1 MAGNKIVQ
9 RASPLIFSP
18 SSFALMLLSSA
29 LGRLFCRSTIFT
41 DQICMPCLHAAL
53 IISVTLVFAPAS
65 IGAEISTLVLGTAT
79 PGGGFTVYGE
89 ALAEALRATDP
100 TLEIRPRQTAGS
112 KENIPLLETGQ
123 LDLGLV
129 EGTAAYEAL
138 TGIGRSPAP
147 LSVVAAMYPSPGMF
161 AVRADSPYRAIADL
175 KGQRVIFGA
184 AGSGFVLLAR
194 YVLDG
199 LGLDIQKDFDA
210 VLLEKVK
217 DAPPMVLD
225 GEAAALWGGGTGW
238 PGFVAIARSPK
249 GARFIGL
256 EPDDISRIRTKYPF
270 LKTMTVPAGTYPG
283 LDRAVTTVGSWGL
296 ILARPGLSDD
306 LAYRFARALH
316 RAQPALSQRLAQAQE
331 TTPANTL
338 AASPRAK
345 FLNPGVVRYLRE
357 LGLTP

>member
-1 MAGNKIVQ
+1 MQ
-9 RASPLIFSP
+9 SLR
-18 SSFALMLLSSA
+18 
-29 LGRLFCRSTIFT
+29 
-41 DQICMPCLHAAL
+41 AAL
-53 IISVTLVFAPAS
+53 VVAITLAFTAAS
-65 IGAEISTLVLGTAT
+65 IGAEVSTLVLGTAT

-89 ALAEALRATDP
+89 ALAGTLIEADP
-100 TLEIRPRQTAGS
+100 TLDIRTRPTAGS
-112 KENIPLLETGQ
+112 KENIPLLEAGQ
-123 LDLGLV
+123 LDLALV

-138 TGIGRSPAP
+138 MGIGRSPAP

-161 AVRADSPYRAIADL
+161 AARADSPYRAIADL
-175 KGQRVIFGA
+175 KGRRVVFGA
-184 AGSGFVLLAR
+184 AGSGFVLLAH

-199 LGLDIQKDFDA
+199 LGLDMHEDFDA

-225 GEAAALWGGGTGW
+225 GEAAALWGGGIGW
-238 PGFVAIARSPK
+238 PGFEAIARGPK

-256 EPDDISRIRTKYPF
+256 EPDDISRIRTRYPF

-296 ILARPGLSDD
+296 ILARPGLTDD
-306 LAYRFARALH
+306 LAYRFVRALH

-338 AASPRAK
+338 AAAPGAK

>member
-1 MAGNKIVQ
+1 MQ
-9 RASPLIFSP
+9 SLR
-18 SSFALMLLSSA
+18 
-29 LGRLFCRSTIFT
+29 
-41 DQICMPCLHAAL
+41 AAL
-53 IISVTLVFAPAS
+53 VVAITLAFAPAS
-65 IGAEISTLVLGTAT
+65 IGAEVSTLVLGTAT

-89 ALAEALRATDP
+89 ALAETLLKADP
-100 TLEIRPRQTAGS
+100 TLDIRTRPTAGS
-112 KENIPLLETGQ
+112 KENIPLLEAGQ
-123 LDLGLV
+123 IDLALV

-175 KGQRVIFGA
+175 KGRRVVFGA
-184 AGSGFVLLAR
+184 AGSGFVLFAR

-199 LGLDIQKDFDA
+199 LGLDMQEDFDA

-225 GEAAALWGGGTGW
+225 GKAAALWGGGIGW
-238 PGFVAIARSPK
+238 PGFEAIARDPK

-296 ILARPGLSDD
+296 ILARPGLPDD

-316 RAQPALSQRLAQAQE
+316 RAQPALSLRLAQAQE
-331 TTPANTL
+331 TIPANTL
-338 AASPRAK
+338 AAAPGAK
-345 FLNPGVVRYLRE
+345 FLNQGVVRYLRE

>member
-1 MAGNKIVQ
+1 MQ
-9 RASPLIFSP
+9 SLR
-18 SSFALMLLSSA
+18 
-29 LGRLFCRSTIFT
+29 
-41 DQICMPCLHAAL
+41 AAL
-53 IISVTLVFAPAS
+53 VVFTTSTFATAS
-65 IGAEISTLVLGTAT
+65 FGAEVSTLVLGTAT
-79 PGGGFTVYGE
+79 PGGGFTVYGDG
-89 ALAEALRATDP
+89 LAETLRKADP
-100 TLEIRPRQTAGS
+100 TLDIRTRPTAGS
-112 KENIPLLETGQ
+112 KENIPLLEAGQ
-123 LDLGLV
+123 IDLALV

-175 KGQRVIFGA
+175 KGRRVVFGA

-199 LGLDIQKDFDA
+199 LGLDMQKDFDA

-217 DAPPMVLD
+217 DAPPMVLN
-225 GEAAALWGGGTGW
+225 GEAAALWGGGIGW
-238 PGFVAIARSPK
+238 PGFETIARGPK

-256 EPDDISRIRTKYPF
+256 EPDDISRIRAKYPF

-283 LDRAVTTVGSWGL
+283 LDRGVSTVGSWGL
-296 ILARPGLSDD
+296 ILARPGLPDD

-316 RAQPALSQRLAQAQE
+316 RAQPALSQRLAQAQDSV
-331 TTPANTL
+331 PANTL

-345 FLNPGVVRYLRE
+345 FLHAGVVRYLRE
-357 LGLTP
+357 LGLSP

>member
-1 MAGNKIVQ
+1 MHSL
-9 RASPLIFSP
+9 RAALFILGSVIFSP
-18 SSFALMLLSSA
+18 VSDSA
-29 LGRLFCRSTIFT
+29 ET
-41 DQICMPCLHAAL
+41 
-53 IISVTLVFAPAS
+53 
-65 IGAEISTLVLGTAT
+65 STLVLGTAT

-89 ALAEALRATDP
+89 VLAETLREADP
-100 TLEIRPRQTAGS
+100 TLDIRPRPTAGS
-112 KENIPLLETGQ
+112 KENIPLLEAGQ

-161 AVRADSPYRAIADL
+161 AVRADSPYRTIADL
-175 KGQRVIFGA
+175 KGQRVVFGA

-199 LGLDIQKDFDA
+199 LGLDMRKDFDA

-217 DAPPMVLD
+217 DAPPMVLG
-225 GEAAALWGGGTGW
+225 GEAAALWGGGIGW
-238 PGFVAIARSPK
+238 PGFDAIARGPK

-256 EPDDISRIRTKYPF
+256 EPNDITRIQTKHPF
-270 LKTMTVPAGTYPG
+270 LKPMTVAAGTYPG
-283 LDRAVTTVGSWGL
+283 LDRAITTVGSWGL
-296 ILARPGLSDD
+296 ILARPGLPDD

-338 AASPRAK
+338 AASPRAE
-345 FLNPGVVRYLRE
+345 FLHPGIVRYLKE
-357 LGLTP
+357 LALIP